1 MSTQPTS
8 PEPQACQSTTFHTS
22 KGSSVSG
29 APNTGAN
36 KIKKVK
42 PPEFSWRFL
51 LPKYWLIWLGVF
63 VLYSLTW
70 LPYPIIRVLGSGFG
84 KLIVFIAPKRVKV
97 AKRNIQ
103 LTFPDW
109 SKEKVEQVFAENIKR
124 TGMGLFETAMGWWWP
139 SWRVQK
145 HCTVEGFDEVRKIL
159 DSGKGVFG
167 LALHNVNL
175 EMGCRG
181 VGYTHQSVGFYRKHN
196 NPLID
201 YLQYHGRTKSN
212 NYFVD
217 KRNAKALIGALNDGE
232 LCLYLPDQDYGAKQS
247 VFVPFGG
254 VEKTATT
261 TATLMFASR
270 ANAVPF
276 LLSSQYTSKGYVV
289 KFISALA
296 YLADTTL
303 TKEEALTRLNADI
316 LKAVELQPESYLWMH
331 KRFKTRPQD
340 DSASLYQ

>member
-1 MSTQPTS
+1 MSTQL
-8 PEPQACQSTTFHTS
+8 
-22 KGSSVSG
+22 GSSQSPSPKT
-29 APNTGAN
+29 PNP
-36 KIKKVK
+36 IKKVK
-42 PPEFSWRFL
+42 PPKFTWRFL
-51 LPKYWLIWLGVF
+51 LPNYWLIWVGVII
-63 VLYSLTW
+63 LYTLSW
-70 LPYPIIRVLGSGFG
+70 LPFAVIKRLGRAFG
-84 KLIVFIAPKRVKV
+84 GLIKFIAPKRVQV
-97 AKRNIQ
+97 AKRNIE
-103 LTFPDW
+103 LVFPHW
-109 SKEKVEQVFAENIKR
+109 PAEKVDAVFNENVKR

-145 HCTVEGFDEVRKIL
+145 HCSVEGFDEVQKIL

-196 NPLID
+196 NPLMD

-247 VFVPFGG
+247 LFVPFGG
-254 VEKTATT
+254 VEKAATT

-276 LLSSQYTSKGYVV
+276 LLTSQFTSSGYVV
-289 KFISALA
+289 KFISACE
-296 YLADTTL
+296 YLADNQIS
-303 TKEEALTRLNADI
+303 KEEALTQLNTDI
-316 LKAVELQPESYLWMH
+316 LSAVELQPESYLWMH
-331 KRFKTRPQD
+331 KRFKTRPSDAPQ
-340 DSASLYQ
+340 SLYN